1 MLWPQNNN
9 ALALRKQSLVRQD
22 KISSFYSI
30 EDLRQKLPISTYVNP
45 YATRLVRTLHIF
57 GAKIQIWL
65 IYHLQVV
72 LCKDGDGKVGLRVKA
87 IDKGIFVA
95 LVAKGSPASMGG
107 LKFGDQILQ
116 INNVT
121 VAGFTAEKVHTMFKA
136 CGVNNI
142 VLAVRDR

>member
-1 MLWPQNNN
+1 M
-9 ALALRKQSLVRQD
+9 
-22 KISSFYSI
+22 
-30 EDLRQKLPISTYVNP
+30 
-45 YATRLVRTLHIF
+45 
-57 GAKIQIWL
+57 
-65 IYHLQVV
+65 

-95 LVAKGSPASMGG
+95 LVAQGSPASMGG

-121 VAGFTAEKVHTMFKA
+121 IAGYTAEKVHGMFKS

-142 VLAVRDR
+142 VLAVRDRYVLTLYQRFFKAKIEVSKVYVAKVQRYPLHKKVAFSHQSIVDLFFQSGGF